1 MKLTATHDQQARAL
15 SVLGAAI
22 LVLFVS
28 AGCLPRSTP
37 APLPTLRP
45 TPTPMPTA
53 TPAST
58 STPALR
64 PPTPTPTPS
73 YLITTVDIDE
83 TIEVGN
89 LIMTVTR
96 IPPVDSAPEPSPGRR
111 FVLLDLTI
119 ENAGDRLVGIN
130 SARELILKD
139 RSNQIY
145 RITSAA
151 MAATGGTTPDVDV
164 APGEIVRAQV
174 GFEVP
179 TNANDL
185 ELTFVA
191 DRFEAGKIF
200 IRLP

>member
-1 MKLTATHDQQARAL
+1 M
-15 SVLGAAI
+15 LGAAV
-22 LVLFVS
+22 LLLFVS

-45 TPTPMPTA
+45 TPTPMPSA
-53 TPAST
+53 TPAPT
-58 STPALR
+58 NTPAPR

-89 LIMTVTR
+89 LLMTVTE
-96 IPPVDSAPEPSPGRR
+96 ISPVNNAPEPAPGRR
-111 FVLLDLTI
+111 FILLDLTI
-119 ENAGDRLVGIN
+119 ENTGDLLVGIN
-130 SARELILKD
+130 SLRELVLKD
-139 RSNQIY
+139 SSNQIY
-145 RITSAA
+145 RISSAA

-164 APGEIVRAQV
+164 APGETVRAQV

-179 TNANDL
+179 TNARNL